1 MYKLTKDGFVWE
13 VVSHNQVNTRASYQ
27 EVFMLNDDDSES
39 LVTDFDNID
48 PTKTYA
54 VEVDYIDYISSRA
67 ILTILIIQYS
77 IEEYETIYDVFRL
90 VSLETHK
97 LINVVRDIVIYM
109 NNNDDN

>member
-13 VVSHNQVNTRASYQ
+13 VISHNQVNTRASYQ

-54 VEVDYIDYISSRA
+54 VEVDYIDDISSRT
-67 ILTILIIQYS
+67 ILTILIVQYS
-77 IEEYETIYDVFRL
+77 IEEYKTIYDVFQL
-90 VSLETHK
+90 VPMETYE
-97 LINVVRDIVIYM
+97 LINLVKSI
-109 NNNDDN
+109 NHHDN